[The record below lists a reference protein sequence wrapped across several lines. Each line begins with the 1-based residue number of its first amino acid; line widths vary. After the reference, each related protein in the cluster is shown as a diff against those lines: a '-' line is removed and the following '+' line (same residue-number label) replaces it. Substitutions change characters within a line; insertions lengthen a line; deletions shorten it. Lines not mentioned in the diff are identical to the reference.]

1 MEASII
7 ALKQP
12 SLNQQVEAKKLS
24 LFQNGVTW

>member
-24 LFQNGVTW
+24 LFRNGVTW